1 MSEIRKKRYKYNV
14 NICILKEFI
23 ISLVYHANLLKKTQ
37 QRWIP
42 MVDELTLHSH
52 NELITKCRAFFY
64 NSKDIIIAVFIF
76 LVISV

>member
-1 MSEIRKKRYKYNV
+1 MKKRYKYNV

-42 MVDELTLHSH
+42 MVDELTLHSN
-52 NELITKCRAFFY
+52 NELITKC
-64 NSKDIIIAVFIF
+64 
-76 LVISV
+76 